1 MVVMPMEVISKYFTT
16 HKRGENVEDNQDSIS
31 VDDTIHRYALSDGV
45 SNSFLPHIISG
56 LLTKLFVEKGMEEP
70 FPSQQIP
77 DRFQEERSVYLD
89 SLDDFGRMIQ
99 ECAEEEFVTGSAT
112 FAGVEVIGDAITWR
126 VIGDSCIFLIYD
138 DGSYDCLTSDPVNHD
153 ADGRLTVAFGNH
165 PSQIFSNGKM
175 VGKIQEGCCK
185 VRPKRIVIMSDAMSA
200 WFVDRLNEKDDAI
213 NQLYSLA
220 DDDDEFENFVQK
232 EYDAGRLKD
241 DDESVIIL
249 DLIEKAQQSE
259 QESQSEES
267 VPEVQPEEPEE
278 SESKVKPEEP
288 EESAPEVKPEEPEES
303 APEVKPEEPEESAP
317 EVEPEDPKESV
328 PEVKPE
334 EPEESALEVEPEDP
348 KESVPEVKPEEPEES
363 ALEVEPEEPEESAP
377 EVEPEEPKESEPEV
391 KPEEPE
397 ESAPEVEPEEP
408 KESEPEVHS
417 EQKCCIETIWRK
429 KLYRQLLRCGL
440 IRCWY
445 LKILESKR

>member
-220 DDDDEFENFVQK
+220 DDDEFENFVQK

-278 SESKVKPEEP
+278 SAPEVKPEEPEESAPEVKPKEPEESVPEVKPEEP

-334 EPEESALEVEPEDP
+334 EPEESALEVEPE
-348 KESVPEVKPEEPEES
+348 
-363 ALEVEPEEPEESAP
+363 EPEESAP
-377 EVEPEEPKESEPEV
+377 EVEPEEPKESGPEV

>member
-334 EPEESALEVEPEDP
+334 EPEESALEVEPE
-348 KESVPEVKPEEPEES
+348 
-363 ALEVEPEEPEESAP
+363 EPEESAP